1 MRGNEE
7 RNEGRK
13 KEERRVERNRE
24 EEEEALYTVMHRREP
39 QLVSYPIPYYGL
51 E

>member
-1 MRGNEE
+1 MRKG
-7 RNEGRK
+7 RKEGRK
-13 KEERRVERNRE
+13 EERGEESREEQE
-24 EEEEALYTVMHRREP
+24 EEEEAFYTVMHRREP